1 MTTLHLINVRKA
13 WKGIFSLS
21 RNLYYIRWNTKSACP
36 GLHILVFI
44 FIFVGKYKNMAQH
57 TYDEES
63 VQELL
68 GWAKKMLETKSYP
81 TEKYQVNA
89 CTSIIDGKLYLE
101 SLISMIS
108 KNWENPTFHPTIEQL
123 WEYREK
129 WEGQKE

>member
-1 MTTLHLINVRKA
+1 
-13 WKGIFSLS
+13 
-21 RNLYYIRWNTKSACP
+21 
-36 GLHILVFI
+36 
-44 FIFVGKYKNMAQH
+44 MAQH

-68 GWAKKMLETKSYP
+68 GWAKKMIETKNYP

-108 KNWENPTFHPTIEQL
+108 KNWETDFSSYLEHCGNIGKVG
-123 WEYREK
+123 RSK
-129 WEGQKE
+129 GII

>member
-1 MTTLHLINVRKA
+1 MTTLLLINAKKA
-13 WKGIFSLS
+13 WKASFHS
-21 RNLYYIRWNTKSACP
+21 RENLYYIRWNTKSACP
-36 GLHILVFI
+36 GLHFLVFI

-68 GWAKKMLETKSYP
+68 GWAKKMIETKNYP

-108 KNWENPTFHPTIEQL
+108 KNWENPTFHPTIVQL

>member
-1 MTTLHLINVRKA
+1 MPARLC
-13 WKGIFSLS
+13 IFS
-21 RNLYYIRWNTKSACP
+21 
-36 GLHILVFI
+36 VFI
-44 FIFVGKYKNMAQH
+44 FIFVGKYRNMAQH

-81 TEKYQVNA
+81 TEKYQLNS
-89 CTSIIDGKLYLE
+89 CTSINDGKLYLE

-108 KNWENPTFHPTIEQL
+108 RNWENPTFHPTIEQL

-129 WEGQKE
+129 WEGKEE